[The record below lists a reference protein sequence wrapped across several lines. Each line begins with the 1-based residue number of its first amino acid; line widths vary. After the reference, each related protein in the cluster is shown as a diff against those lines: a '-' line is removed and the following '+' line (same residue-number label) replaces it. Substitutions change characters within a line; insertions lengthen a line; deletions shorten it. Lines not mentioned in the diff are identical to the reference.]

1 MSHSL
6 SCLRT
11 ASIRPQ
17 MSTTE
22 IQERVDSIKHL
33 STPYFP
39 LEVVKIFVIEA
50 LGRAVQLNQVGQ
62 IDPYSSSSWW
72 TMDLFVFAIRCTI
85 GIQLEEATRTF
96 SFHYWKW
103 SINCCWSAFLRMMMY
118 PNSSSSSI
126 LKRGILLSIARYRI
140 LFHQLSSILPQTFPF
155 VLFVNVCSIHM
166 EKDSKESQSIPELPQ
181 ASSIGK
187 DSKWF

>member
-62 IDPYSSSSWW
+62 IDPYSSSS
-72 TMDLFVFAIRCTI
+72 
-85 GIQLEEATRTF
+85 
-96 SFHYWKW
+96 
-103 SINCCWSAFLRMMMY
+103 
-118 PNSSSSSI
+118 
-126 LKRGILLSIARYRI
+126 
-140 LFHQLSSILPQTFPF
+140 
-155 VLFVNVCSIHM
+155 
-166 EKDSKESQSIPELPQ
+166 
-181 ASSIGK
+181 
-187 DSKWF
+187 